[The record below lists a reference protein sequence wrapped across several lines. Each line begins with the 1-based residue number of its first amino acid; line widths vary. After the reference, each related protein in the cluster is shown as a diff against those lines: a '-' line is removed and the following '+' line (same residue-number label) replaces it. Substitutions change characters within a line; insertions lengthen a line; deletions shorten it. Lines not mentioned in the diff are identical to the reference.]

1 MSPPKRYTPQRY
13 MAVNLASIFFHKT
26 LEFRMFNTTLNKDYV
41 LAIVKL
47 CKELTLF
54 TLANSK
60 FPDEENSVYLVSDR
74 RVNHNILT
82 KLCELI
88 EIDAHT
94 EEMLREIIE
103 RSPVPTLDC
112 VYVLSHLEDRSVRF
126 DTNDLSNISSC
137 YHQIDEYIRPGIVDI
152 HTMDNAIAHA
162 MNAIERDESERL
174 GRIMRIPHTTSLF
187 PLRNNPEDGDDLPP
201 EEEAEFIEE
210 DDDLSEDELNELE
223 TDLVNQQRERDREE
237 RERQAA
243 AFSWESVTIN
253 TTDRTGSNATG
264 VWEVAPLILPANNL
278 NSGITGGADV

>member
-1 MSPPKRYTPQRY
+1 M
-13 MAVNLASIFFHKT
+13 
-26 LEFRMFNTTLNKDYV
+26 
-41 LAIVKL
+41 
-47 CKELTLF
+47 
-54 TLANSK
+54 
-60 FPDEENSVYLVSDR
+60 YLVSDR